1 MFEGLKGLKQ
11 IWMKE
16 DPLLVK
22 KKKKKIEKFGIIFL
36 FKGKIVNIFL
46 MVIFSNSREMFWKI
60 FLIKI

>member
-1 MFEGLKGLKQ
+1 
-11 IWMKE
+11 MKE
-16 DPLLVK
+16 DPLLV